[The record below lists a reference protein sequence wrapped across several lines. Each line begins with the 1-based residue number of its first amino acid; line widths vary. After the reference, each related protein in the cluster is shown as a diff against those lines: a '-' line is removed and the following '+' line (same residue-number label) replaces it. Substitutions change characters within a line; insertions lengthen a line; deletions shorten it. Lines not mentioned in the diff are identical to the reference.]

1 MFDSTIGKK
10 YIMNYLDLL
19 PGDIILESG
28 KKAHSKAIQIYTKSH
43 YSHAMICLTSRSLFH
58 AQSQGIFTLNPQRV
72 LVEEENDLKVLH
84 PENNNIKAKI
94 RQQLQFLR
102 DK

>member
-1 MFDSTIGKK
+1 
-10 YIMNYLDLL
+10 MNC
-19 PGDIILESG
+19 IESLN
-28 KKAHSKAIQIYTKSH
+28 KNEFSLQEIYK
-43 YSHAMICLTSRSLFH
+43 F
-58 AQSQGIFTLNPQRV
+58 
-72 LVEEENDLKVLH
+72 ENDLKVLH